1 MGTTGRTGGHLVMA
15 AGLFR
20 RSAVAG
26 AMGLSTLRLPSP
38 AFAEEASYTFE
49 TVVASVNSGSVEK
62 GFAPPVGR

>member
-1 MGTTGRTGGHLVMA
+1 MA